1 MPDNQL
7 DRIYQELGSDICLYP
22 FFGAFYQ
29 TNNVIPR
36 AETSRPNSVRPC
48 SIVRAQ
54 DPSKWD
60 IVNQSIVDARNS
72 PAWKQIRAD
81 FLAGKFHDIHDCRDC
96 SYNERS
102 GTTSPRQMNNKF
114 FSEKFDIDIV
124 EEVREIQ
131 RNDLDVHDIIAL
143 DYYPS
148 NYCNYQCIMC
158 AGGASS
164 QRQTFEVKFMGRDEK
179 NSLNAPDA
187 DFWEILDRVSIINFT
202 GGETVL
208 QKQVLQVMDHLINNQ
223 RADSC
228 LITLLTNA
236 SSSPNELTD
245 RFQHFQDVIYNV
257 SIDGT
262 GDVIEYQRR
271 GCDWPTVEANSLEI
285 LNHTNIGCVINFVLT
300 SVNVLS
306 AMDFVDW
313 CYDHNIGPKK
323 DADNQVSFINI
334 SPVFRVDELGMGALP
349 PSLREIAQQRL
360 QQGQDR
366 YRMLDT
372 PMSRFYV
379 TIIQRVL
386 DVISNTAWSQ
396 NLTDRFVE
404 HIRIEDKVSKK
415 KLVEVVP
422 EWQPWFI

>member
-36 AETSRPNSVRPC
+36 DESSRPNSVRPC

-54 DPSKWD
+54 DPAKWD
-60 IVNQSIVDARNS
+60 ITEDSIVEARNS
-72 PAWKQIRAD
+72 TAWKQIRAD
-81 FLAGKFHDIHDCRDC
+81 FLAGKFHDIYDCRDC

-124 EEVREIQ
+124 SEVREIE
-131 RNDLDVHDIIAL
+131 RNDLEAKDIIAL

-164 QRQTFEVKFMGRDEK
+164 QRQAFEVRYLGRQEK
-179 NSLNAPDA
+179 ISLNEADP

-208 QKQVLQVMDHLINNQ
+208 QKQVFKIMDHLISTG
-223 RADSC
+223 RAGSC

-236 SSSPNELTD
+236 SSSPSAVLD
-245 RFQHFQDVIYNV
+245 RLQHFQDVIYNV
-257 SIDGT
+257 SIDGV

-271 GCDWPTVEANSLEI
+271 GCEWDTVEANSLEI
-285 LNHTNIGCVINFVLT
+285 LNHRNIGCVINYVLT
-300 SVNVLS
+300 AVNVLS

-313 CYDHNIGPKK
+313 CYQHDIGPKK

-349 PSLREIAQQRL
+349 PALRDLARQRL
-360 QQGQDR
+360 QQGQNR
-366 YRMLDT
+366 YRDIDT
-372 PMSRFYV
+372 AMSRFYV
-379 TIIQRVL
+379 TIIQRIL
-386 DVISNTAWSQ
+386 DVMESTPWSQ
-396 NLTDRFVE
+396 QLTDQFVT
-404 HIRIEDKVSKK
+404 HIRTEDLASKK
-415 KLVEVVP
+415 KLTEVVP
-422 EWQPWFI
+422 EWAPWFA